1 MLGVADVL
9 KVDAYSKFGDPKKSG
24 GCTQSGMG
32 SRLSVDPAARH
43 SWASVCK
50 KEVLSWQKGAEH
62 PLTSVTVSF
71 EMNGR

>member
-1 MLGVADVL
+1 ML
-9 KVDAYSKFGDPKKSG
+9 KVVASSKFGDPKKSG
-24 GCTQSGMG
+24 GCAQSGTG

-43 SWASVCK
+43 SWVSVCK
-50 KEVLSWQKGAEH
+50 KEVLSWQKGGEH